1 MGGQNAALS
10 VQESASGLLHV
21 IDRLTPEDSGGFLD
35 WQGEPL
41 PW

>member
-10 VQESASGLLHV
+10 VEESAAGLLHV
-21 IDRLTPEDSGGFLD
+21 IDRLTPDDSGSFLD
-35 WQGEPL
+35 WQGQSL